1 VNYSTFLAFC
11 IFFLSPIR
19 EKGKFRCG
27 VYLIS
32 TVEFAMPGSLPA
44 PDLQIQATK
53 VEKEDD
59 PMIKSVVLQPVKID
73 CFFFSYSLVCE
84 F

>member
-1 VNYSTFLAFC
+1 
-11 IFFLSPIR
+11 
-19 EKGKFRCG
+19 
-27 VYLIS
+27 
-32 TVEFAMPGSLPA
+32 MPGSLPA
-44 PDLQIQATK
+44 PDWQIQATK